1 LSKAEIAGKLIDE
14 KIKGGNQK
22 TAKVTTLNTLAGKYN
37 LPSFTSA
44 SSLDELTEQDID
56 RKVKNKKDRE
66 EIKKQLRELN

>member
-1 LSKAEIAGKLIDE
+1 
-14 KIKGGNQK
+14 
-22 TAKVTTLNTLAGKYN
+22 

-56 RKVKNKKDRE
+56 RKVKDKKDRE